1 MIIALITALQ
11 PVLHCAPGSNEVY
24 TECAHNTER
33 CVQYA
38 AKLDADKVR
47 RWVMAQHA
55 AAGRRQGVS
64 KYNMRLA
71 PPDVS
76 DALSGYSHNAVT
88 PICEPR
94 ASCANLMYEDGVL
107 LLACHGLISLCI

>member
-1 MIIALITALQ
+1 M
-11 PVLHCAPGSNEVY
+11 LHCASGSDEIHA
-24 TECAHNTER
+24 EDAHNTER

-47 RWVMAQHA
+47 RRVMAQHGT
-55 AAGRRQGVS
+55 AGRRQGVS

-71 PPDVS
+71 SPDVS

-88 PICEPR
+88 PICGPP
-94 ASCANLMYEDGVL
+94 GL
-107 LLACHGLISLCI
+107 LVTVQN